1 MVGIDLGVFAHNEA
15 PGIGAMLDDLASQDI
30 FDDPSFDVQ
39 VSVLANGCS
48 DRTVPEARAALRRH
62 APRMRGRVLDL
73 PEPGKSRTWEAFVHR
88 HSRPEARYFIFCDAD
103 IQLPE
108 PATCSRLVETLETRP
123 EVEATSSRPV
133 KDLTHYQSSTSLSER
148 LIAVG
153 GGTLYDW
160 RMSICGQ
167 LYAIRATRARR
178 VHMPAGL
185 PVEDGFLRAM
195 VLTDAL
201 STEEQ
206 FHRLT
211 GRDDAF
217 HVYESERSIT
227 ALIRHQVRIVI
238 GAAVNAEIFRRI
250 REEPAARREEALARF
265 AADPDWLSRQLSS
278 GLPRRPYGWVPFG
291 LLTKRLDRIRQTRL
305 TRFPIILL
313 GFCFD
318 AMVYLLAQ
326 IRMARG
332 VGADFW

>member
-1 MVGIDLGVFAHNEA
+1 MVAIDLGVFAHNEA
-15 PGIGAMLDDLASQDI
+15 PGIGAMLDDLARQDI
-30 FDDPSFDVQ
+30 FDGPSFDVR

-48 DRTVPEARAALRRH
+48 DRTVPEAQAALDRH
-62 APRMRGRVLDL
+62 AARMHGRVLDL
-73 PEPGKSRTWEAFVHR
+73 PQPGKSRTWEAFVHR
-88 HSRPEARYFIFCDAD
+88 HARPEARYFILCDAD
-103 IQLPE
+103 IRLPE
-108 PATCSRLVETLETRP
+108 RATCSRLVETLETRP

-133 KDLTHYQSSTSLSER
+133 KDLTYDQSSKSLSER
-148 LIAVG
+148 LISAG
-153 GGTLYDW
+153 GGTLYNW

-201 STEEQ
+201 SAEERLD
-206 FHRLT
+206 RLT

-238 GAAVNAEIFRRI
+238 GTAVNAEIFRRI
-250 REEPAARREEALARF
+250 REEPPAQREEALARF
-265 AADPDWLSRQLSS
+265 AADPEWLSRQLSS

-291 LLTKRLDRIRQTRL
+291 LLTARLNGIRRARL
-305 TRFPIILL
+305 ARLPVILL

-318 AMVYLLAQ
+318 ALVYVIAQ
-326 IRMARG
+326 VRMARG